1 MSHHTTTGTD
11 SRPGQVSTTFE
22 GKVAVVTGAAG
33 GIGAAL
39 VQRLLEHGSQV
50 VAADL
55 HLEPLQR
62 LVDSLESHENRVV
75 GVSRDC
81 TSEDELK
88 SLLAFTEERFG
99 AVDIFAANAG
109 VSVGSGLD
117 TTPQEW
123 ALSLEVNV
131 LAHVRAAQLLLPGW
145 LERGSGHFLTTASAA
160 GLLSQIGSATYSVS
174 KHAAVAFAEWLSITY
189 GSRGV
194 KVTCLCPMGVDTEM
208 LRQGH
213 ASESSLLRQAAR
225 AVAESGSV
233 LPPLVVADEALR
245 AITEDRFFALPHPEV
260 GEFFRRRAA
269 DHERWLAGMRRT
281 HDALAG

>member
-1 MSHHTTTGTD
+1 MKHLTTDTRA
-11 SRPGQVSTTFE
+11 RPGQVRTTTFE

-39 VQRLLEHGSQV
+39 VQRLLEHGSRV

-55 HLEPLQR
+55 RLEPLQR
-62 LVDSLESHENRVV
+62 LIDSFESHENRVL

-81 TSEDELK
+81 TSEPELK
-88 SLLAFTEERFG
+88 SLFAFTEERFG
-99 AVDIFAANAG
+99 PVDIFAANAG

-117 TTPQEW
+117 ASAKEW

-131 LAHVRAAQLLLPGW
+131 LAHVRAAQLLIPGW
-145 LERGSGHFLTTASAA
+145 LERGSGHFLATASAA

-189 GSRGV
+189 GTRGV

-213 ASESSLLRQAAR
+213 SSDSRLLRQAAR
-225 AVAESGSV
+225 VVSESGSV
-233 LPPLVVADEALR
+233 LAPLVVADEALR
-245 AITEDRFFALPHPEV
+245 AIREDRFFALPHPEV
-260 GEFFRRRAA
+260 GEFFRRRAD

-281 HDALAG
+281 HDAIAR